1 MIGKISTGKSFRG
14 CLNYLHE
21 GRLQQNK
28 ALQEIEQEKK
38 QTQVICYNQCFGN
51 KKELIQQFNEVR
63 HLNSKLSKPV
73 LHASLSFAHSD
84 QLSNQDKVDIAKQM
98 AKDFGFEN
106 NQYVVIEHG
115 DRQHQHLHVVANRIG
130 YDTKTVSD
138 SNNYKRMANFCRSIE
153 KEHKL
158 EQVLSPGK
166 FLSKEQRMI
175 PRQDIRKEALKEAIA
190 KFLKQST
197 GLKEF
202 QNKIIAKGY
211 AIELGRGIAFIDA
224 QAVRFKGSEVG
235 FALLKIEKQLEQNR
249 RIQQEQQHK
258 PGLEEQLR
266 ETLKQSQGQKEE
278 QLKKQQK
285 EQKKQQGIKQS
296 GGISL

>member
-38 QTQVICYNQCFGN
+38 QAQVICYNQCFGN
-51 KKELIQQFNEVR
+51 KRELIQQFNEVR
-63 HLNSKLSKPV
+63 NLNTKLSKPV

-115 DRQHQHLHVVANRIG
+115 DRQHQHLHIVANRVG
-130 YDTKTVSD
+130 YDARTVSD
-138 SNNYKRMANFCRSIE
+138 SNNYKRIANFCRSME
-153 KEHKL
+153 KKHQL
-158 EQVLSPGK
+158 EQVLSPRK
-166 FLSKEQRMI
+166 FLSKEERML

-197 GLKEF
+197 TMKEF
-202 QNKIIAKGY
+202 QNKINAKGY
-211 AIELGRGIAFIDA
+211 EIELGRGIAFTDA

-235 FALLKIEKQLEQNR
+235 FALLKIEKQLTQNK
-249 RIQQEQQHK
+249 QLQ
-258 PGLEEQLR
+258 LEEQKKPSLAQQLR
-266 ETLKQSQGQKEE
+266 ETIAKSQKEE
-278 QLKKQQK
+278 QLKKQQ
-285 EQKKQQGIKQS
+285 EDKQEIKHS
-296 GGISL
+296 GGFRL

>member
-38 QTQVICYNQCFGN
+38 QAQVICYNQCFGN
-51 KKELIQQFNEVR
+51 KRELIQQFNEVR
-63 HLNSKLSKPV
+63 NLNPKLSKPV

-115 DRQHQHLHVVANRIG
+115 DRQHQHLHIVANRVG
-130 YDTKTVSD
+130 YDARTVSD
-138 SNNYKRMANFCRSIE
+138 SNNYKRIANFCRSIE
-153 KEHKL
+153 KKHQL
-158 EQVLSPGK
+158 EQVLSPRK
-166 FLSKEQRMI
+166 FLSKEERML

-197 GLKEF
+197 TMKEF
-202 QNKIIAKGY
+202 QNKITAKGY
-211 AIELGRGIAFIDA
+211 EIELGRGIAFTDA

-235 FALLKIEKQLEQNR
+235 FPLLKIEKQLIQNK
-249 RIQQEQQHK
+249 QLQ
-258 PGLEEQLR
+258 LEEQKKASLAQQLR
-266 ETLKQSQGQKEE
+266 ETIAKSQKEE
-278 QLKKQQK
+278 QLKKQQ
-285 EQKKQQGIKQS
+285 EDKQEIKHS
-296 GGISL
+296 GGFRL